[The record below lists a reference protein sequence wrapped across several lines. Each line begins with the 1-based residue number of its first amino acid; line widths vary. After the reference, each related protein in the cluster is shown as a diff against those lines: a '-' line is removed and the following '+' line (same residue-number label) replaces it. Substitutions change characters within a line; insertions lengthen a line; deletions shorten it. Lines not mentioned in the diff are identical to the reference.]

1 MGAVVQ
7 NGPLTL
13 TANSALGPFLRVMLS
28 ASKLVVAGAQDE
40 EVGVLDQRVL
50 AADDIAAVVPLNLAP
65 ALRMVAGAAITQYA
79 SVYGAADGK
88 IKTVVNNNFI
98 GTALEAASGDGS
110 FISVAPS
117 MKITAPGA
125 LDGPV
130 IIDDDFTHDYPAAA
144 TAFPLGGTP
153 WLKTETLGL
162 GVTEVASPNGIIKLA
177 ADAVA
182 EAAIAAIHM
191 PSLPFDIDKNPIAEF
206 RLAIFDIG
214 DNAAVDINFGLASA
228 THATDFD
235 LIAVFAAFHLDS
247 PGLSVFCQS
256 DDGTIDT
263 APVDTLVDLVD
274 DVMALFQVD
283 CTDKADVKFSI
294 NGVRVL
300 AGTTFDISN
309 YTGQLTPIVHVEK
322 TSNDSTFDVRV
333 DRIRCQADR
342 N

>member
-1 MGAVVQ
+1 MGAIVQ
-7 NGPLTL
+7 NGPLSL
-13 TANSALGPFLRVMLS
+13 TANSALGPYLRVMLS
-28 ASKLVVAGAQDE
+28 AGKLVVAGATDE
-40 EVGVLDQRVL
+40 ELGVLNDRVL
-50 AADDIAAVVPLNLAP
+50 NADDIAGVVPLNVKGT
-65 ALRMVAGAAITQYA
+65 LRMVAGAAIAQYA
-79 SVYGAADGK
+79 EVYGAADGK
-88 IKTVVNNNFI
+88 IKTVANNNFL

-110 FISVAPS
+110 VIEVLPS
-117 MKITAPGA
+117 IKITAPGA

-130 IIDDDFTHDYPAAA
+130 IVDDDFILDYPAAG
-144 TAFPLGGTP
+144 TALPLGGTP

-162 GVTEVASPNGIIKLA
+162 GVTEVASPNGIIKFA

-191 PSLPFDIDKNPIAEF
+191 PSKPFDIDKNPIADF
-206 RLAIFDIG
+206 LLAIFDIG
-214 DNAAVDINFGLASA
+214 DNAAVDINFGLASG

-235 LIAVFAAFHLDS
+235 LIATFAAFHLDS

-263 APVDTLVDLVD
+263 APVDSLFDLVD

-283 CTDKADVKFSI
+283 CTDKANVKFSI

-322 TSNDSTFDVRV
+322 TSDDSTFDVRV